1 MNWKHMTEK
10 QIIKTARKLARPFRI
25 TNGAKFRL
33 KDMDPGDTLD
43 FSPDDKAE
51 LKERLAAN
59 GIRMLAALQDKLYAD
74 DKWAVLLIF
83 QAMDAA
89 GKDSTIKHV
98 MSGVNPQ
105 GCQVF
110 SFKAPSVEELD
121 HDYLWRCVT
130 RLPNRGHIGIFNRS
144 YYEETLV
151 VRVHPELLEKQKL
164 PPQLVGKQI
173 WKERFADIRHFE
185 RYLTHNGIVVR
196 KFFLHVSKKEQ
207 KRRFLERIEDPD
219 KNWKFSASDIA
230 EREHWDEYMAAYED
244 MIQNTATPEAPWYVV
259 PADNKWFTRIVV
271 AAAIIETLADLDLK
285 YPQVGPAKQKELAAA
300 KRALLTKK

>member
-1 MNWKHMTEK
+1 MNWMHMSEK

-33 KDMDPGDTLD
+33 KDVNPGDTLD
-43 FSPDDKAE
+43 FSPEDKSE
-51 LKERLAAN
+51 LKERLTAA
-59 GIRMLAALQDKLYAD
+59 GIRTLAALQDKLYAD

-110 SFKAPSVEELD
+110 SFKAPSAEELD
-121 HDYLWRCVT
+121 HDYLWRCIT

-164 PPQLVGKQI
+164 PPQLVGKHI

-207 KRRFLERIEDPD
+207 KKRFLERIEDPN
-219 KNWKFSASDIA
+219 KNWKFSAGDIE
-230 EREHWDEYMAAYED
+230 EREYWDEYMAAYED
-244 MIQNTATPEAPWYVV
+244 MIRNTATPEAPWYVV

-271 AAAIIETLADLDLK
+271 AAAIIETLVDLDLK

-300 KRALLTKK
+300 KRALLAKK